1 VTGAAWTILGHV
13 TAYSVVLALHI
24 MAVLAAFGLPLAYP
38 LLMPYVRR
46 RHPAAMPGLHDVQHL
61 LNVRLTGPGT
71 VLILAFGIYLA
82 SRGHH
87 WGELWVTVPL
97 ALLVVIG
104 ALGGAAVVPASRRMA
119 ELARADLAAGGG
131 WSEAYERVYRRYMAV
146 EVLLGFCVLLAVFFM
161 AAKP

>member
-1 VTGAAWTILGHV
+1 MGDPGAV

-24 MAVLAAFGLPLAYP
+24 IAVLAAFGLPLAYP

-46 RHPAAMPGLHDVQHL
+46 RHPAAMPGLHDVQHR

-71 VLILAFGIYLA
+71 ALILAFGVYLA
-82 SRGHH
+82 TRGHH

-97 ALLVVIG
+97 LLLVVIG
-104 ALGGAAVVPASRRMA
+104 ALGGAVVVPASRQMA
-119 ELARADLAAGGG
+119 ALARADVAAGGG
-131 WSEAYERVYRRYMAV
+131 WSSEYERLYRRYMGV
-146 EVLLGFCVLLAVFFM
+146 EIVLVTCVLLAVFFM

>member
-1 VTGAAWTILGHV
+1 MGDPGAV

-24 MAVLAAFGLPLAYP
+24 IAVLAAFGLPLAYP

-46 RHPAAMPGLHDVQHL
+46 RHPAAMPGLHDVQHR

-71 VLILAFGIYLA
+71 VLILVLGVYLA

-87 WGELWVTVPL
+87 WGALWVDVPL
-97 ALLVVIG
+97 ACLLAIG
-104 ALGGAAVVPASRRMA
+104 ALGGAVVVPASRRMA
-119 ELARADLAAGGG
+119 ELARADVATGGG
-131 WSEAYERVYRRYMAV
+131 WSEAYEREYRRYLAV
-146 EVLLGFCVLLAVFFM
+146 EVLLGALVLIAVFFM

>member
-1 VTGAAWTILGHV
+1 M

-71 VLILAFGIYLA
+71 VLILAFGSYLA
-82 SRGHH
+82 TRGHH
-87 WGELWVTVPL
+87 WGEAWVTVPL

-104 ALGGAAVVPASRRMA
+104 ALGGAVVVPASRRMA
-119 ELARADLAAGGG
+119 DLARADVASGNG
-131 WSEAYERVYRRYMAV
+131 WSEAYERAYRRYMAV
-146 EVLLGFCVLLAVFFM
+146 EVLLGSCVLLAVFFM